1 MVTLTVVWLLEF
13 HVVPKVDHKQ
23 CRYLPTNAFNM
34 PNVLSQSVKTILS
47 GYIICVIQILTQVTI
62 FASFVVTSYEFCF
75 IKPITAAF
83 TPSTFNM

>member
-13 HVVPKVDHKQ
+13 HLVPKQTISSADI
-23 CRYLPTNAFNM
+23 CPLM
-34 PNVLSQSVKTILS
+34 LPNVLSQPILS
-47 GYIICVIQILTQVTI
+47 GYIICVVQILSQVTI